1 MKRSVYNLSRVYAC
15 TLVLMLL
22 CEGVWMELG
31 YYSKALLGLQ
41 CSAVMILA
49 AF

>member
-31 YYSKALLGLQ
+31 FYIPRLCLAYSVQL
-41 CSAVMILA
+41 S
-49 AF
+49 